1 MRNDTPGRTVEV
13 LKDVALTD
21 VLDADP
27 RYLSAANRRWSAV
40 SYSLD
45 QRPPVIRV
53 LIRISTRWADTFT
66 QIHLFSRI
74 TWKSAVNVERTAAGG
89 SKSLNTQKL

>member
-1 MRNDTPGRTVEV
+1 MTPQQEPSISE
-13 LKDVALTD
+13 DVALTA

-53 LIRISTRWADTFT
+53 LIGISTRWTDTFT
-66 QIHLFSRI
+66 QIHPFSRI
-74 TWKSAVNVERTAAGG
+74 TWKSAVNVERTTAGG

>member
-1 MRNDTPGRTVEV
+1 MSE
-13 LKDVALTD
+13 DVALTD

-40 SYSLD
+40 SHSLD

-53 LIRISTRWADTFT
+53 LIGISTDG
-66 QIHLFSRI
+66 RI
-74 TWKSAVNVERTAAGG
+74 PLLKSIPFRPSPGRA
-89 SKSLNTQKL
+89 Q

>member
-1 MRNDTPGRTVEV
+1 MTPQEEPSISD
-13 LKDVALTD
+13 DVALTA

-45 QRPPVIRV
+45 QRTAGHQGVNGNFHPM
-53 LIRISTRWADTFT
+53 ADTFT
-66 QIHLFSRI
+66 QIHPFSRI
-74 TWKSAVNVERTAAGG
+74 AWKSAVNVGRTAAGG